1 MATQKEKDSVEQI
14 KAFMIRCGAS
24 EDAIVLLTPTI
35 ENVAYMQKK
44 LDAARKA
51 IKKEDV
57 VVPYDN
63 GGGQTGIRENPRFK
77 GYESLFKS
85 YMAGIKLIMDALP
98 KQPTEAMVD
107 DVIEQ
112 PKTILEIVK
121 ARKEA

>member
-1 MATQKEKDSVEQI
+1 MATQKEKDSVAQI
-14 KAFMIRCGAS
+14 KAFMLSCGAS
-24 EDAIVLLTPTI
+24 EDAIALLMPTI

-44 LDAARKA
+44 LEAARKA

-85 YMAGIKLIMDALP
+85 YMQGVKLIMDALP

-107 DVIEQ
+107 EVVDKPPTV
-112 PKTILEIVK
+112 LELVK